1 MYTIRQVNGGL
12 GRSINSDTG
21 LCIPDDPANRHYQ
34 EVLDAIIAEGAACFD
49 GDIPA
54 DLQAAAD
61 EKLFNRQLRDY
72 LVAYERLSKYAL
84 AVGQPELT
92 EEQPS
97 GELDEEGNPVMV
109 TVVVQAEVAPL
120 EATVEQ
126 TTYDEEGTATTSTV
140 ENPLITQDNA
150 ERAAAQAVIDATP
163 EAVITAA
170 SEA

>member
-1 MYTIRQVNGGL
+1 MFNINTSELGG
-12 GRSINSDTG
+12 SNIYCDTHNHY
-21 LCIPDDPANRHYQ
+21 IPLDPANRHYQ
-34 EVLDAIIAEGAACFD
+34 EVLDAIIAEGADCFD

-61 EKLFNRQLRDY
+61 EKLFNQQLRDY

-84 AVGQPELT
+84 AVGRPELT

-97 GELDEEGNPVMV
+97 GELDDEGNPVMV
-109 TVVVQAEVAPL
+109 TIVVQSEVAPL